1 MGVGIMIHNTQA
13 SVERMAA
20 KSYCDQL
27 LYFHWCV
34 YSKIFWPSQPM
45 TEEAHPPVKQ
55 ALLATTEEDL
65 VKKYGA
71 RARQTHLSISGNHT
85 HPHILQTES

>member
-1 MGVGIMIHNTQA
+1 
-13 SVERMAA
+13 
-20 KSYCDQL
+20 
-27 LYFHWCV
+27 
-34 YSKIFWPSQPM
+34 M

-71 RARQTHLSISGNHT
+71 RARQAHLSISGNHT

>member
-1 MGVGIMIHNTQA
+1 
-13 SVERMAA
+13 
-20 KSYCDQL
+20 
-27 LYFHWCV
+27 
-34 YSKIFWPSQPM
+34 M

-71 RARQTHLSISGNHT
+71 QARQAHLSISGNHT